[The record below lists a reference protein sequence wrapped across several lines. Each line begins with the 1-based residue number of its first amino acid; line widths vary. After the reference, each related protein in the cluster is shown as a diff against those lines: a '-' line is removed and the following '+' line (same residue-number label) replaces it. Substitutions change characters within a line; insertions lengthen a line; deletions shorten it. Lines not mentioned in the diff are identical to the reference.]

1 MTSRVYRIKTTV
13 YVNLLIIN
21 IIVIIILYIYNYI

>member
-1 MTSRVYRIKTTV
+1 MASRVYRIKTTV